1 MPEEFCYENYG
12 FIKRM
17 IDVVKRGLF
26 LLSIGCLLFLF
37 SANAKTGEY
46 EIFNLTTA
54 LVLVIVGAIMA
65 LQGKKRNN
73 TQKD

>member
-1 MPEEFCYENYG
+1 MKNCD

-17 IDVVKRGLF
+17 INVAKRGLF

-65 LQGKKRNN
+65 VKGKKRNN